1 MWKFRRIR
9 FLQNFGFGQSEGTF
23 LSSSFRILIMGFPKE
38 SIRSVVSADDGNLKS
53 RHKAIQR
60 FTQNEQC
67 EVCLGIGRLFF
78 GSSRWNFASKAAR
91 DFVGSMISTKSLNWK
106 NVSQMTDADHAWTG
120 YDRSHSAEH
129 LPLSSS
135 PSVRILQHGVG
146 ALSRVASGCVSRSLR
161 ASALLSPRVCIVQ

>member
-78 GSSRWNFASKAAR
+78 GSSSWNFASKAAR

-120 YDRSHSAEH
+120 YDRSRSAEH
-129 LPLSSS
+129 LPLDSE
-135 PSVRILQHGVG
+135 PEGTAATPAG
-146 ALSRVASGCVSRSLR
+146 AC
-161 ASALLSPRVCIVQ
+161 P

>member
-1 MWKFRRIR
+1 
-9 FLQNFGFGQSEGTF
+9 
-23 LSSSFRILIMGFPKE
+23 MGFPKE

-78 GSSRWNFASKAAR
+78 GSSSWNFASKAAR

-120 YDRSHSAEH
+120 YDRSRSAEH
-129 LPLSSS
+129 LPLDSEPEGKSCHPDRGLPLTTCTRHATLPRPTERTPSATEFLAVVEASSAW
-135 PSVRILQHGVG
+135 R
-146 ALSRVASGCVSRSLR
+146 GCVVKGGSTTNNQSNLQFSRF
-161 ASALLSPRVCIVQ
+161 

>member
-1 MWKFRRIR
+1 
-9 FLQNFGFGQSEGTF
+9 
-23 LSSSFRILIMGFPKE
+23 MGFPKE

-78 GSSRWNFASKAAR
+78 GSSSWNFASKAAR

-129 LPLSSS
+129 LPLDSEPEEPLPPLQGLALDHAHS
-135 PSVRILQHGVG
+135 PCY
-146 ALSRVASGCVSRSLR
+146 AVAADGENSICH
-161 ASALLSPRVCIVQ
+161 